1 MKIAI
6 FGLDIRP
13 EHILTI
19 DKIILIFNNNNIEYY
34 IHSDFFNKI
43 ANECKLL
50 KNGTKTFSLLSD
62 LSNDI
67 DLMISIGGDGTLLKS
82 FQITKNKQLPVIGVN
97 TGRLGFLSEISI
109 NQLEEAIKLLLEEKY
124 TVEERMLLELN
135 TGKGELFTDYNY
147 ALNEITVTK
156 MDTSSMISIH
166 TYVDNEF
173 LSSYWADGLII
184 STPTGSTAYSL
195 SVGGPILPPTAKNIV
210 ITPIAP
216 HNLTMRPIVI
226 PSTSK
231 IELKIEGRG
240 TQFLSSIDSR
250 SEAIDFPGT
259 LLIKEA
265 DFKAKTIKLDGNNF
279 FNTLRKKL
287 MWGTD
292 YRRQNE

>member
-1 MKIAI
+1 MKVAI
-6 FGLDIRP
+6 FGLEINP
-13 EHILTI
+13 EYVSTI
-19 DKIILIFNNNNIEYY
+19 EKIFLLLNNRNINFY
-34 IHSDFFNKI
+34 IHIDFYHKIKEKLHNNSNKI
-43 ANECKLL
+43 
-50 KNGTKTFSLLSD
+50 FSLLSD
-62 LSNDI
+62 LPNDVN
-67 DLMISIGGDGTLLKS
+67 LMFSIGGDGTLLKS
-82 FQITKNKQLPVIGVN
+82 FQITKNKSLPVIGIN

-109 NQLEEAIKLLLEEKY
+109 NELEEAIDLLIKGKY
-124 TVEERMLLELN
+124 SIEERMLLELGTN
-135 TGKGELFTDYNY
+135 QGSLFPDYNY

-166 TYVDNEF
+166 TYVDDEF

-195 SVGGPILPPTAKNIV
+195 SVGGPIIPPNAKNIV

-216 HNLTMRPIVI
+216 HNLTMRPIVV
-226 PSTSK
+226 PGTSK

-250 SEAIDFPGT
+250 SEAIDFPGS
-259 LLIKEA
+259 LLIKKA
-265 DFKAKTIKLDGNNF
+265 DFKAKTIKLDGHSF

-292 YRRQNE
+292 YRRQIE